1 MSEECWVS
9 LLQLQGLH
17 FIVLLAVVD
26 SDYKFLWADVGA
38 NGSASDAQIFGDCE
52 LREAIKNS
60 TISFPAADLL
70 AHDDEETPYFIIGD
84 IAFALRPF
92 GKWNLCIPERIFNY
106 RLSRVR

>member
-1 MSEECWVS
+1 M
-9 LLQLQGLH
+9 
-17 FIVLLAVVD
+17 F
-26 SDYKFLWADVGA
+26 GA

-52 LREAIKNS
+52 LREAIKNG

-84 IAFALRPF
+84 DAFTLRSWLMKPF